1 MDCISI
7 QDIVPKERVVG
18 SKKREFKVEKVGN
31 GKIKVSYDAIKGKG
45 PKPFVFPKRV
55 ELNEKLAEAVGLYVG
70 DGSFAGHPGHSTFSN
85 KDAELVKLMFD
96 FFLGLGV
103 READMS
109 IFISY
114 RDGDESKIKKWWANK
129 LGISPDKMQIKK
141 SERHRYSTLGIQV
154 NGVIFKL
161 IFKQLVENVLNLL
174 KLKGE
179 LRRGFLR
186 GLFAAEGCIAVKEG
200 YINHMSIAYNSKT
213 ETENRDFYREL
224 LKIEDI
230 PTYTRESGNGG
241 EIIIRNWKNYYKLWN
256 IAIADLCKRKE
267 ERFVNIM
274 RGLEVFCSLEDGFR
288 KDMFQSFGASQ
299 RKIAKILDSYQGNIS
314 RNIKGTI
321 LLSME
326 QLITASNF
334 IGKKEF
340 CIKRII
346 ENTNYIRVGRLT
358 TIRNVRNDFLQMLF
372 KLKSN

>member
-141 SERHRYSTLGIQV
+141 SERHRYSTLG
-154 NGVIFKL
+154 
-161 IFKQLVENVLNLL
+161 
-174 KLKGE
+174 
-179 LRRGFLR
+179 
-186 GLFAAEGCIAVKEG
+186 
-200 YINHMSIAYNSKT
+200 
-213 ETENRDFYREL
+213 
-224 LKIEDI
+224 
-230 PTYTRESGNGG
+230 
-241 EIIIRNWKNYYKLWN
+241 
-256 IAIADLCKRKE
+256 
-267 ERFVNIM
+267 
-274 RGLEVFCSLEDGFR
+274 
-288 KDMFQSFGASQ
+288 
-299 RKIAKILDSYQGNIS
+299 
-314 RNIKGTI
+314 
-321 LLSME
+321 
-326 QLITASNF
+326 
-334 IGKKEF
+334 
-340 CIKRII
+340 
-346 ENTNYIRVGRLT
+346 
-358 TIRNVRNDFLQMLF
+358 
-372 KLKSN
+372 